1 MRILLKLWVVGL
13 ILFVQNCSAANPK
26 SQSDVVSVRVK
37 GQDMDRESALN
48 DALRKAVERG
58 GHLEIYARS
67 ETENYTLARDTVL
80 AQATGLIKDYRVL
93 KEGEDPL
100 GGYFVEIEAQVDRR
114 IIDAT
119 WGQVQILL
127 QELGTPKILVNI
139 VERVNDLALKTDRD
153 IVEYGSLLENK
164 IEQLLVQK
172 GFELVDKNQIQRLK
186 RDKMKQATIAQNISE
201 LKQLAGDLGAQ
212 MFIVGFARASGPQVS
227 DVDGIRLY
235 MWETDVTLKAF
246 WSETGQILFNRSEV
260 GTRGGSRAPGPPG
273 AKSAIA
279 KAADKLAYQC
289 LEGILETWSKQAVNG
304 GKVVLDVNGLDFQQM
319 LVLQDGLKQIEGI
332 KNVTRR
338 AWHKPTAK
346 FELVTVHSAEK
357 LAEIL
362 QQAQFQEFRLE
373 IENQKFNAIEAVLK
387 VLPLERLTTR
397 PATTKPVTTRPAMEM

>member
-1 MRILLKLWVVGL
+1 VKILFKAGMIGL
-13 ILFVQNCSAANPK
+13 IILVQNGSAANPK
-26 SQSDVVSVRVK
+26 SQSDVVTVHVK
-37 GQDMDRESALN
+37 GQDIDRESALN

-80 AQATGLIKDYRVL
+80 AQATGLIKDYRIL

-114 IIDAT
+114 IIDTT

-127 QELGTPKILVNI
+127 RELGTPKILVNI
-139 VERVNDLALKTDRD
+139 VERVNDIALKTGRD
-153 IVEYGSLLENK
+153 IVEDGSLLENK

-172 GFELVDKNQIQRLK
+172 GFELVDKNQIERLK
-186 RDKMKQATIAQNISE
+186 RDKIKQAVISQNMSE

-212 MFIVGFARASGPQVS
+212 MFIMGFARASGPQIS

-260 GTRGGSRAPGPPG
+260 GPRGGSRVPGPPG
-273 AKSAIA
+273 AKGAIA
-279 KAADKLAYQC
+279 KAADKLAQRC

-304 GKVVLDVNGLDFQQM
+304 GKVVLDVNGLDFRQM

-338 AWHKPTAK
+338 AWHKPTVK

-362 QQAQFQEFRLE
+362 QQVQFQEFRLD
-373 IENQKFNAIEAVLK
+373 IENQKFNAIQAVLK
-387 VLPLERLTTR
+387 VLPLKRPTTR
-397 PATTKPVTTRPAMEM
+397 PATTKPATTGPGTEM